1 MYFRPN
7 RLSFQMSSRSSYSYK
22 ALPPSLFAHAG
33 LGAALVMVG
42 YFMAVM
48 VHFEWLLG
56 SWSTPF
62 VLMVVVSVMVMVLL
76 TVRQEEAGLA
86 FGRAF
91 GLSLLAGW
99 LARLGYNVFN
109 LVYFGVL
116 HPKHAEDYAN
126 MLADKSTEALA
137 VFGIGMDAVSQNKE
151 SMAEMF
157 REQALW
163 SLTPAGQAVDAM
175 TAVLWVSLVAVI
187 VAVILRR
194 KPEAQ
199 QTSDA

>member
-1 MYFRPN
+1 MFSN
-7 RLSFQMSSRSSYSYK
+7 LSRFCRD
-22 ALPPSLFAHAG
+22 LPPSLLLHAG

-42 YFMAVM
+42 YFMAVL

-76 TVRQEEAGLA
+76 TERQEEGGLL

-109 LVYFGVL
+109 LLYFCLLRPG
-116 HPKHAEDYAN
+116 HAEDYAN

-137 VFGIGMDAVSQNKE
+137 VFGIGLDVDAQDSAVMS
-151 SMAEMF
+151 EMF

-175 TAVLWVSLVAVI
+175 TALLWVSLVAVI
-187 VAVILRR
+187 VSAVLRR
-194 KPEAQ
+194 TPEAQ
-199 QTSDA
+199 ETLGA

>member
-1 MYFRPN
+1 MPSP
-7 RLSFQMSSRSSYSYK
+7 SFHSRRD
-22 ALPPSLFAHAG
+22 LPPSLFLHAG

-42 YFMAVM
+42 YFMAVL

-76 TVRQEEAGLA
+76 TVRQEEGGIQ

-109 LVYFGVL
+109 LLYFGLL
-116 HPKHAEDYAN
+116 HPGHAEDYAN

-137 VFGIGMDAVSQNKE
+137 IFGIGLDAEVQDSTT
-151 SMAEMF
+151 MTEMF

-163 SLTPAGQAVDAM
+163 SLSPAGQAADAM
-175 TAVLWVSLVAVI
+175 TALLWVSLVAAI
-187 VAVILRR
+187 VSAILRR
-194 KPEAQ
+194 TPDAAE
-199 QTSDA
+199 TSDD

>member
-7 RLSFQMSSRSSYSYK
+7 RLSSTMSSPTLRSRRD
-22 ALPPSLFAHAG
+22 LPPSLFLHAG
-33 LGAALVMVG
+33 LGAVLVMVG
-42 YFMAVM
+42 YFMAVL

-76 TVRQEEAGLA
+76 TVRQEEGGLQY
-86 FGRAF
+86 GRAF

-109 LVYFGVL
+109 LLYFGLL
-116 HPKHAEDYAN
+116 HPGHAEDYAN

-137 VFGIGMDAVSQNKE
+137 VFGIGLDAEAQDS
-151 SMAEMF
+151 SAMAEMF

-175 TAVLWVSLVAVI
+175 TALLWVSLVAAI
-187 VAVILRR
+187 VSAILRR
-194 KPEAQ
+194 TPDAQ
-199 QTSDA
+199 ETLDA